1 MCNKGARM
9 FFSKMKF
16 PATYSA
22 FQVTGLKI
30 LGDITLI
37 SDDIT
42 LGEITFGQLDHKP
55 NEILCH

>member
-1 MCNKGARM
+1 MVQNKCNKCNKDARM
-9 FFSKMKF
+9 FFSKRKF
-16 PATYSA
+16 QATYSA

-42 LGEITFGQLDHKP
+42 SGEMTWAT
-55 NEILCH
+55 